1 MAPLTDQIYFPPLED
16 CLKGETSILSWRLV
30 AKALAEPYGERRNTE
45 TLSEFLKDEHVRS
58 LLQDPATAFSPSND
72 ATKKQFETT
81 TAAINVT
88 PTPNG
93 KYDIG
98 TIKGDATWL
107 SKAGNV
113 NLIAALRI
121 VVLEFQARPAAHLAG
136 PLSTQDAVNLQEA
149 AGVSNSQSSSLVPIS
164 GATMDADAIWTV
176 FDKEEAKRLRIF
188 QTYLS
193 ERRYLAMAAD
203 LAHGETLRHQ
213 PKAIT
218 GTEEASEA
226 SYPVLPADDL
236 TKLAENLIST
246 NLKWIARTVE
256 SLGNGFERETDDKS
270 ILIDEIEVDWQRTLL
285 TEIAHALATI
295 FQALDSHGDLFAAP
309 SSVLEWFTL
318 MESCVFFEGLSAVHE
333 SIASVVLP
341 IHTLVCVISL
351 KLLNPTR
358 AMAFLSQD
366 IDLHPDENN
375 PYLASSDVLSKI
387 HDAILTAADAGCESQ
402 SPVMFVWTVITHR
415 MTISHTER
423 SEKRDTIQNQRS
435 QDVFESNDSNEPQ
448 ALIRPS
454 TGRRLSAGS
463 IVSLDGLPFDGFLA
477 VSGLKDDTQAIEQ
490 LAIAVTSQGRVYD
503 IVTQMV
509 FAASASNEGSF
520 APALGTRIRTTFIDF
535 LKATYPLVGYQSD
548 PVTALLSVLSAGK
561 SYWDLSQDLDPAQDI
576 AAQTLQDPRALE
588 FYFDQ
593 AFSRYPYEFLPFLN
607 LCRSLTSASATDESA
622 DAIINLL
629 RKTPSLTFS
638 LPDDFQ
644 EYELAQEEENTNTFR
659 LLADISLFNTSSSW
673 SRRSREDDALIVP
686 AGTYGRFITDT
697 GRVVLMEYQH
707 SALALL
713 GKQLEVHL
721 APETFNSELEGLR
734 TEDVAEVVALLST
747 LLQSES
753 IKSKKKGLKGEL
765 VLKAGLEILEETS
778 QHLSGNKDI
787 ISVVCSLLDVYTQ
800 DDQATADGPGILVLT
815 SCVQF
820 LHATLPLCPTRVWS
834 YMARCDLLNSDSRAG
849 KLTRLVGQ
857 LDLSPDRFD
866 FLLSVIRLFSSLVD
880 SVMHSAIQRKS
891 GNKIVGRQKVSNN
904 VWLGVADKVLARVSL
919 AIAQS
924 AVDVFESSSTWRF
937 PSEIHQTILVQ
948 DLIPIMERLVTDTYS
963 IGDPRSP
970 DSLSICLQPASD
982 YIIESFLSGSNG
994 SLRFQALLGTWITA
1008 LRIPD
1013 STLYLSKLSAIRRQ
1027 VVSTIGFATSLLRV
1041 ASLLER
1047 PSTAFE
1053 EYLFKA
1059 TSVFARLSAVDEE
1072 FRQPVMALLGALVVN
1087 ASKAHDDPPSLL
1099 GYLGPL
1105 LSRSFLQLLS
1115 GLGKP
1120 LLQSSEVC
1128 ATWHFFSIIVQNRQ
1142 QWMSNCLLTGKTPR
1156 DALSRGDNKT
1166 TESATTSVL
1175 STAFAKLKAINDL
1188 EREEAL
1194 KVLDF
1199 VASAQNHWPWTI
1211 FTMQRDS
1218 SYFESLR
1225 RFVRELQTSSTT
1237 ARTDAT
1243 KAAVEAKMAAYIAEI
1258 FAMQLYHQR
1267 QMGGAEEL
1275 AKSLVADLDYF
1286 LRDGVEVASYNNS
1299 LHNNFTKNFASKY
1312 PGVSLDSLK
1321 RTALEPRELGEW
1333 YYYAL
1338 DRANTMLDF
1347 DPGWHGRRDDGFRN
1361 EMGIAN
1367 ANLSLVDAQISLFHA
1382 WEFLLLELS
1391 SSLPENPNV
1400 QKQMLQVAQQC
1411 LNSNQSTQGPEN
1423 IFVRIVEDRA
1433 NLALMLL
1440 RRLVGTSPT
1449 SQDIKQILGSLFS
1462 VINAVQD
1469 PFGPESIEYHRT
1481 ILKTVYVTLRL
1492 YGSADKESLNAST
1505 SGPKGS
1511 STTLTQTI
1519 LNLLDTVVAKGF
1531 RSLISLVHDSNAA
1544 VAPEDFALLTAILQ
1558 ACLSMP
1564 AMDQCQTQILN
1575 IMASYDAMHA
1585 ATSLFS
1591 WSDKLSTN
1599 SDPIYG
1605 ELSLLFLLEL
1615 STLPTLAE
1623 QMAADG
1629 LLSHLTSAN
1638 ITNYMRKGII
1648 SPFSDVVGAQRCYSI
1663 WAKGVLPLLLNLLTA
1678 LGGTVA
1684 PEVAYVLNQFPHLLK
1699 SSVERFEAPGASR
1712 TASRDAPHY
1721 VTLLAVSEVHSLALL
1736 TKVIGALRV
1745 NNNRDIPEVD
1755 WDAASLLEN
1764 IDFWLSTRK
1773 LLKERLLPLGQRE
1786 VEWRGAAIDAA
1797 GDERKPDN
1805 VLEAKV
1811 VAQMEAVRDVLME
1824 DLE

>member
-1 MAPLTDQIYFPPLED
+1 MFLP
-16 CLKGETSILSWRLV
+16 WRT
-30 AKALAEPYGERRNTE
+30 ASRAR
-45 TLSEFLKDEHVRS
+45 
-58 LLQDPATAFSPSND
+58 PAFSPGGSPSND

-164 GATMDADAIWTV
+164 GATMDADAIWAA

-203 LAHGETLRHQ
+203 LTHGETLRHQ

-226 SYPVLPADDL
+226 TYPVLPAEDL

-246 NLKWIARTVE
+246 NLKWIART
-256 SLGNGFERETDDKS
+256 
-270 ILIDEIEVDWQRTLL
+270 
-285 TEIAHALATI
+285 
-295 FQALDSHGDLFAAP
+295 
-309 SSVLEWFTL
+309 
-318 MESCVFFEGLSAVHE
+318 
-333 SIASVVLP
+333 
-341 IHTLVCVISL
+341 
-351 KLLNPTR
+351 
-358 AMAFLSQD
+358 
-366 IDLHPDENN
+366 
-375 PYLASSDVLSKI
+375 
-387 HDAILTAADAGCESQ
+387 
-402 SPVMFVWTVITHR
+402 
-415 MTISHTER
+415 
-423 SEKRDTIQNQRS
+423 
-435 QDVFESNDSNEPQ
+435 
-448 ALIRPS
+448 
-454 TGRRLSAGS
+454 
-463 IVSLDGLPFDGFLA
+463 
-477 VSGLKDDTQAIEQ
+477 
-490 LAIAVTSQGRVYD
+490 
-503 IVTQMV
+503 
-509 FAASASNEGSF
+509 
-520 APALGTRIRTTFIDF
+520 
-535 LKATYPLVGYQSD
+535 
-548 PVTALLSVLSAGK
+548 
-561 SYWDLSQDLDPAQDI
+561 
-576 AAQTLQDPRALE
+576 
-588 FYFDQ
+588 
-593 AFSRYPYEFLPFLN
+593 
-607 LCRSLTSASATDESA
+607 
-622 DAIINLL
+622 
-629 RKTPSLTFS
+629 
-638 LPDDFQ
+638 

-697 GRVVLMEYQH
+697 GQ
-707 SALALL
+707 
-713 GKQLEVHL
+713 VHL
-721 APETFNSELEGLR
+721 APETFNS
-734 TEDVAEVVALLST
+734 
-747 LLQSES
+747 
-753 IKSKKKGLKGEL
+753 EL

-778 QHLSGNKDI
+778 KHLSGNKDI
-787 ISVVCSLLDVYTQ
+787 ISIVCSLLDVYTQ

-866 FLLSVIRLFSSLVD
+866 FLLS
-880 SVMHSAIQRKS
+880 RKS

-924 AVDVFESSSTWRF
+924 AVDVFESSSTWR
-937 PSEIHQTILVQ
+937 
-948 DLIPIMERLVTDTYS
+948 
-963 IGDPRSP
+963 SP
-970 DSLSICLQPASD
+970 ESLSICLQPASD

-1027 VVSTIGFATSLLRV
+1027 V
-1041 ASLLER
+1041 
-1047 PSTAFE
+1047 
-1053 EYLFKA
+1053 
-1059 TSVFARLSAVDEE
+1059 
-1072 FRQPVMALLGALVVN
+1072 
-1087 ASKAHDDPPSLL
+1087 
-1099 GYLGPL
+1099 
-1105 LSRSFLQLLS
+1105 
-1115 GLGKP
+1115 
-1120 LLQSSEVC
+1120 
-1128 ATWHFFSIIVQNRQ
+1128 
-1142 QWMSNCLLTGKTPR
+1142 
-1156 DALSRGDNKT
+1156 
-1166 TESATTSVL
+1166 
-1175 STAFAKLKAINDL
+1175 
-1188 EREEAL
+1188 
-1194 KVLDF
+1194 
-1199 VASAQNHWPWTI
+1199 
-1211 FTMQRDS
+1211 RDS

-1243 KAAVEAKMAAYIAEI
+1243 KAAVEAKMAAYVAEI

-1321 RTALEPRELGEW
+1321 RTALEPRELGKW

-1347 DPGWHGRRDDGFRN
+1347 DPGWYGRRDDGFRN

-1391 SSLPENPNV
+1391 SSLPENSNV

-1411 LNSNQSTQGPEN
+1411 LNANQSTQGPEN

-1492 YGSADKESLNAST
+1492 YGSADKESLHAST

-1575 IMASYDAMHA
+1575 IMA
-1585 ATSLFS
+1585 
-1591 WSDKLSTN
+1591 
-1599 SDPIYG
+1599 DPIYG

-1764 IDFWLSTRK
+1764 VDFWLSTRK

>member
-16 CLKGETSILSWRLV
+16 CLKGETSVLSWRLV
-30 AKALAEPYGERRNTE
+30 AKALAEPTGERRSTE
-45 TLSEFLKDEHVRS
+45 TLSKFLKDEHVRS

-81 TAAINVT
+81 TTAINVT

-98 TIKGDATWL
+98 TIKGDAAWF

-113 NLIAALRI
+113 NLVAALRI

-164 GATMDADAIWTV
+164 GATMDADAIWAA

-193 ERRYLAMAAD
+193 ERRFLAMAAD
-203 LAHGETLRHQ
+203 LTHGETLRHQ

-218 GTEEASEA
+218 GTEEAIEA
-226 SYPVLPADDL
+226 TYPVLPAEDL

-270 ILIDEIEVDWQRTLL
+270 ILIDEIEVEWQRTLL

-318 MESCVFFEGLSAVHE
+318 MESCVFFEGLSA
-333 SIASVVLP
+333 
-341 IHTLVCVISL
+341 
-351 KLLNPTR
+351 LLNPSR

-561 SYWDLSQDLDPAQDI
+561 SYWDLSHDLDPAQDI

-638 LPDDFQ
+638 LPDNFQ

-673 SRRSREDDALIVP
+673 SRRSREDDALIIP

-721 APETFNSELEGLR
+721 ASETFNSELEGLR
-734 TEDVAEVVALLST
+734 TEDVAEVVALLSM

-778 QHLSGNKDI
+778 KHLSGNKDI
-787 ISVVCSLLDVYTQ
+787 ISIVCSLLDVYTQ

-937 PSEIHQTILVQ
+937 PSEIHQTILIQ

-970 DSLSICLQPASD
+970 ESLSICLQPASD

-1013 STLYLSKLSAIRRQ
+1013 STLYLGKLSAIRR
-1027 VVSTIGFATSLLRV
+1027 
-1041 ASLLER
+1041 
-1047 PSTAFE
+1047 
-1053 EYLFKA
+1053 
-1059 TSVFARLSAVDEE
+1059 
-1072 FRQPVMALLGALVVN
+1072 
-1087 ASKAHDDPPSLL
+1087 
-1099 GYLGPL
+1099 
-1105 LSRSFLQLLS
+1105 
-1115 GLGKP
+1115 
-1120 LLQSSEVC
+1120 
-1128 ATWHFFSIIVQNRQ
+1128 QNRQ

-1156 DALSRGDNKT
+1156 DALSRGADKT

-1321 RTALEPRELGEW
+1321 RTALEPRELGKW

-1338 DRANTMLDF
+1338 DRANTMLPSIPAGTVD
-1347 DPGWHGRRDDGFRN
+1347 
-1361 EMGIAN
+1361 EMMDSGMRWASRTPTC
-1367 ANLSLVDAQISLFHA
+1367 LWSMPKF
-1382 WEFLLLELS
+1382 
-1391 SSLPENPNV
+1391 SLPENPNV

-1411 LNSNQSTQGPEN
+1411 LNANQSTQGPEN

-1531 RSLISLVHDSNAA
+1531 RSLISLSEYACDGPVPDSN
-1544 VAPEDFALLTAILQ
+1544 PLTSCVIRRHARSDISVFLVRQ
-1558 ACLSMP
+1558 TL
-1564 AMDQCQTQILN
+1564 DQQRP
-1575 IMASYDAMHA
+1575 D
-1585 ATSLFS
+1585 
-1591 WSDKLSTN
+1591 
-1599 SDPIYG
+1599 YG

>member
-1 MAPLTDQIYFPPLED
+1 
-16 CLKGETSILSWRLV
+16 
-30 AKALAEPYGERRNTE
+30 
-45 TLSEFLKDEHVRS
+45 
-58 LLQDPATAFSPSND
+58 
-72 ATKKQFETT
+72 
-81 TAAINVT
+81 
-88 PTPNG
+88 
-93 KYDIG
+93 
-98 TIKGDATWL
+98 
-107 SKAGNV
+107 
-113 NLIAALRI
+113 
-121 VVLEFQARPAAHLAG
+121 
-136 PLSTQDAVNLQEA
+136 
-149 AGVSNSQSSSLVPIS
+149 
-164 GATMDADAIWTV
+164 
-176 FDKEEAKRLRIF
+176 
-188 QTYLS
+188 
-193 ERRYLAMAAD
+193 
-203 LAHGETLRHQ
+203 
-213 PKAIT
+213 
-218 GTEEASEA
+218 
-226 SYPVLPADDL
+226 
-236 TKLAENLIST
+236 
-246 NLKWIARTVE
+246 
-256 SLGNGFERETDDKS
+256 
-270 ILIDEIEVDWQRTLL
+270 
-285 TEIAHALATI
+285 
-295 FQALDSHGDLFAAP
+295 
-309 SSVLEWFTL
+309 
-318 MESCVFFEGLSAVHE
+318 
-333 SIASVVLP
+333 
-341 IHTLVCVISL
+341 
-351 KLLNPTR
+351 
-358 AMAFLSQD
+358 
-366 IDLHPDENN
+366 
-375 PYLASSDVLSKI
+375 
-387 HDAILTAADAGCESQ
+387 
-402 SPVMFVWTVITHR
+402 
-415 MTISHTER
+415 
-423 SEKRDTIQNQRS
+423 
-435 QDVFESNDSNEPQ
+435 
-448 ALIRPS
+448 
-454 TGRRLSAGS
+454 
-463 IVSLDGLPFDGFLA
+463 
-477 VSGLKDDTQAIEQ
+477 
-490 LAIAVTSQGRVYD
+490 
-503 IVTQMV
+503 
-509 FAASASNEGSF
+509 
-520 APALGTRIRTTFIDF
+520 
-535 LKATYPLVGYQSD
+535 
-548 PVTALLSVLSAGK
+548 
-561 SYWDLSQDLDPAQDI
+561 
-576 AAQTLQDPRALE
+576 
-588 FYFDQ
+588 
-593 AFSRYPYEFLPFLN
+593 
-607 LCRSLTSASATDESA
+607 
-622 DAIINLL
+622 
-629 RKTPSLTFS
+629 
-638 LPDDFQ
+638 
-644 EYELAQEEENTNTFR
+644 
-659 LLADISLFNTSSSW
+659 
-673 SRRSREDDALIVP
+673 
-686 AGTYGRFITDT
+686 
-697 GRVVLMEYQH
+697 
-707 SALALL
+707 
-713 GKQLEVHL
+713 
-721 APETFNSELEGLR
+721 
-734 TEDVAEVVALLST
+734 
-747 LLQSES
+747 
-753 IKSKKKGLKGEL
+753 
-765 VLKAGLEILEETS
+765 
-778 QHLSGNKDI
+778 
-787 ISVVCSLLDVYTQ
+787 
-800 DDQATADGPGILVLT
+800 
-815 SCVQF
+815 
-820 LHATLPLCPTRVWS
+820 
-834 YMARCDLLNSDSRAG
+834 
-849 KLTRLVGQ
+849 
-857 LDLSPDRFD
+857 
-866 FLLSVIRLFSSLVD
+866 
-880 SVMHSAIQRKS
+880 
-891 GNKIVGRQKVSNN
+891 
-904 VWLGVADKVLARVSL
+904 
-919 AIAQS
+919 
-924 AVDVFESSSTWRF
+924 
-937 PSEIHQTILVQ
+937 
-948 DLIPIMERLVTDTYS
+948 
-963 IGDPRSP
+963 
-970 DSLSICLQPASD
+970 
-982 YIIESFLSGSNG
+982 
-994 SLRFQALLGTWITA
+994 
-1008 LRIPD
+1008 
-1013 STLYLSKLSAIRRQ
+1013 
-1027 VVSTIGFATSLLRV
+1027 
-1041 ASLLER
+1041 
-1047 PSTAFE
+1047 
-1053 EYLFKA
+1053 
-1059 TSVFARLSAVDEE
+1059 
-1072 FRQPVMALLGALVVN
+1072 MALLGALVVN

-1120 LLQSSEVC
+1120 FLQSSEVC

-1199 VASAQNHWPWTI
+1199 VSSAQNHWPWTI

-1243 KAAVEAKMAAYIAEI
+1243 KAAVEAKMAAYVAEI

-1411 LNSNQSTQGPEN
+1411 LNANQSTQGPEN

-1492 YGSADKESLNAST
+1492 YGSADKESLNASTSGPKGSSTTLTQTILNLLDTVVAKGFRSLISLSLFHAWEFLLLELSSSLPENSNVQKQMLQVAQQCLNANQSTQGPENIFVRIVEDRANLALMLLRRLVGTSPTSQDIKQILGSLFSVINAVQDPFGPESIEYHRTILKTVYVTLRLYGSADKESLHAST

-1764 IDFWLSTRK
+1764 VDFWLSTRK